1 MPSITFQQGVNGYA
15 GTQDTT
21 LRQSSPNT
29 NLGSAGT
36 LYADSDTPTGTG
48 QDDQVLLQF
57 SALFGSATNQI
68 PLGATITKATLSL
81 QTTNAG
87 DGAALHRMLTGWSE
101 AATWGSLSNG
111 IQANGTEAVA
121 AADRVTGRTAIGVT
135 TLDVTASVQA
145 WAGGAANNGW
155 AFLPSGGDGWD
166 FLSAEGATKPKL
178 TVEYTTSTTPPPT
191 NTAPVAA
198 DDSATT
204 NQGTPVTITVLANDT
219 DSNGDTLTVSA
230 ITANAT
236 HGTTTLNSNG
246 TITYTPTA
254 NYLGDDSFTYSISDG
269 RGGSDTATVNLTIN
283 APTTDRP
290 FDESYIA
297 TTFPGGRQRVLEHD
311 NATKSFFV
319 DGDWYAVL
327 PDGAKWYV
335 ERFNGNIP
343 AAGQQGGWTKASTDN
358 FLDNNR
364 ASDIAWDS
372 ATEELYVLQYWE
384 TSTKPRMFK
393 LDYDPAT
400 RTFVQ
405 EAEAQIAGAGGKLA
419 STHWGGNKELV
430 IGMDQFGT
438 PLVADVGQATSG
450 ANQGIHLAWASKD
463 LSTWAETTIDPVPSA
478 GGTTAKWISSRS
490 HKERRS
496 TSGLPTAPIL
506 PALQA

>member
-297 TTFPGGRQRVLEHD
+297 TTFPGAASGFWNTITQLRASLLMGTGTPCCPTGPSGML
-311 NATKSFFV
+311 NALTATSRPQ
-319 DGDWYAVL
+319 AN
-327 PDGAKWYV
+327 
-335 ERFNGNIP
+335 R
-343 AAGQQGGWTKASTDN
+343 AAGPRPAQIISSTTIAPPTLPGTVPRKSSTFCSTGRHPRSHACSSWIMILPLVHSFRRRRLRSQGLAASWHLPTG
-358 FLDNNR
+358 
-364 ASDIAWDS
+364 A
-372 ATEELYVLQYWE
+372 
-384 TSTKPRMFK
+384 
-393 LDYDPAT
+393 AT
-400 RTFVQ
+400 R
-405 EAEAQIAGAGGKLA
+405 
-419 STHWGGNKELV
+419 SW
-430 IGMDQFGT
+430 
-438 PLVADVGQATSG
+438 
-450 ANQGIHLAWASKD
+450 
-463 LSTWAETTIDPVPSA
+463 
-478 GGTTAKWISSRS
+478 
-490 HKERRS
+490 
-496 TSGLPTAPIL
+496 
-506 PALQA
+506 